1 MAKNKEKDL
10 NRGSQG
16 FNSYYKEI
24 FGDRWEVLKEALLK
38 ESVPVS
44 YNLSKIKGEEDGELR
59 TYYLDAASILA
70 AFSLPL
76 KGAEE
81 ILDLCA
87 APGGKTLVIS
97 SLMDKD
103 SKLTSNE
110 RSAERKHRLSKVV
123 EEHIPSR
130 IKENIT
136 VTCSDGAVWCKTKSN
151 CFDRILLDAPCS
163 SERHV
168 LQDEKYL
175 AQWSPARIKTLSMEQ
190 WALLS
195 SAYRM
200 LKDNGILLY
209 STCALAPKENDEVIE
224 RLFKKFDNCVN
235 LSFESEKYQN
245 LKNDEA
251 KLQLFT
257 DNVSLPDFERT
268 KYGYQILPDKQNG
281 AGPIYF
287 SIIMKKLNI
296 SSN

>member
-1 MAKNKEKDL
+1 MIQKSYENSEYGKLYLIPTPIGNLDDITLRAIKTLEMVDIVYAEDTRETLNLLKYLKINKKVESCHKYTEMKHKNKIVQILKSGKNIGYVTD
-10 NRGSQG
+10 RGTPLISDPG
-16 FNSYYKEI
+16 NVI
-24 FGDRWEVLKEALLK
+24 VD
-38 ESVPVS
+38 ES
-44 YNLSKIKGEEDGELR
+44 
-59 TYYLDAASILA
+59 
-70 AFSLPL
+70 
-76 KGAEE
+76 
-81 ILDLCA
+81 
-87 APGGKTLVIS
+87 
-97 SLMDKD
+97 
-103 SKLTSNE
+103 
-110 RSAERKHRLSKVV
+110 
-123 EEHIPSR
+123 

>member
-1 MAKNKEKDL
+1 MAKNKQKDL

-224 RLFKKFDNCVN
+224 RLFKKFDDCVN

>member
-1 MAKNKEKDL
+1 MAKNKQKDL

-44 YNLSKIKGEEDGELR
+44 YNLSRIKGEEDGELR

-97 SLMDKD
+97 SLMDED

>member
-1 MAKNKEKDL
+1 MAKNKQKDL

-24 FGDRWEVLKEALLK
+24 FGERWKVLKEALLK

-224 RLFKKFDNCVN
+224 RLFKKFDDCVN

>member
-1 MAKNKEKDL
+1 MAKNKQKDL

-24 FGDRWEVLKEALLK
+24 FGERWKVLKEALLK

-97 SLMDKD
+97 SLMDEV

>member
-1 MAKNKEKDL
+1 MAKNKQKDL

-24 FGDRWEVLKEALLK
+24 FGERWEVLKEALLK

-44 YNLSKIKGEEDGELR
+44 YNLSRIKGEEDGELR

-97 SLMDKD
+97 SLMDED

-224 RLFKKFDNCVN
+224 RLFKKFDDCVN

>member
-1 MAKNKEKDL
+1 MAKNKQKDL

-24 FGDRWEVLKEALLK
+24 FGERWEVLKEALLK

-44 YNLSKIKGEEDGELR
+44 YNLSRIKGEEDGELR

-97 SLMDKD
+97 SLMGED

-224 RLFKKFDNCVN
+224 RLFKKFDDCVN

>member
-1 MAKNKEKDL
+1 MAKNKQKDL

-97 SLMDKD
+97 SLMDED

>member
-1 MAKNKEKDL
+1 MAKNKQKDL

-24 FGDRWEVLKEALLK
+24 FGERWEVLKEALLK

-44 YNLSKIKGEEDGELR
+44 YNLSRIKGEEDGELR

-97 SLMDKD
+97 SLMDED

-136 VTCSDGAVWCKTKSN
+136 VICSDGAVWCKTKSN

-224 RLFKKFDNCVN
+224 RLFKKFDDCVN

>member
-44 YNLSKIKGEEDGELR
+44 YNLSRIKGEEDGELR

-97 SLMDKD
+97 SLMDED

-130 IKENIT
+130 IKEDIT

-224 RLFKKFDNCVN
+224 RLFKKFDDCVN

>member
-1 MAKNKEKDL
+1 MAKNKQKDL

-24 FGDRWEVLKEALLK
+24 FGERWEVLKEALLK

-44 YNLSKIKGEEDGELR
+44 YNLSRIKGEEDGELR

-97 SLMDKD
+97 SLMDED

-251 KLQLFT
+251 KLLLFT

>member
-1 MAKNKEKDL
+1 MAKNKQKDL

-24 FGDRWEVLKEALLK
+24 FGERWEVLKEALLK

-44 YNLSKIKGEEDGELR
+44 YNLSRIKGEEDGELR

-97 SLMDKD
+97 SLMDED

>member
-1 MAKNKEKDL
+1 MAKNKQKDL

-24 FGDRWEVLKEALLK
+24 FGERWEVLKEALLK

-195 SAYRM
+195 NAYRM

-224 RLFKKFDNCVN
+224 RLFKKFDDCVN

>member
-97 SLMDKD
+97 SLMDED

-209 STCALAPKENDEVIE
+209 STCALAPKENDEVIQ

>member
-1 MAKNKEKDL
+1 
-10 NRGSQG
+10 
-16 FNSYYKEI
+16 
-24 FGDRWEVLKEALLK
+24 
-38 ESVPVS
+38 
-44 YNLSKIKGEEDGELR
+44 
-59 TYYLDAASILA
+59 
-70 AFSLPL
+70 
-76 KGAEE
+76 
-81 ILDLCA
+81 
-87 APGGKTLVIS
+87 
-97 SLMDKD
+97 MDED

-175 AQWSPARIKTLSMEQ
+175 AQWSPARIKTLSREQ

>member
-1 MAKNKEKDL
+1 MAKNKQKDL

-97 SLMDKD
+97 SLMDED

-224 RLFKKFDNCVN
+224 RLFKKFDNCVS
-235 LSFESEKYQN
+235 LSFESDKYQN

>member
-16 FNSYYKEI
+16 FNSYYQEI
-24 FGDRWEVLKEALLK
+24 FGERWEVLKEALLK

-44 YNLSKIKGEEDGELR
+44 YNLSRIKGEEDGELR

>member
-44 YNLSKIKGEEDGELR
+44 YNLSRIKGEEDGELR

-97 SLMDKD
+97 SLMDED

-224 RLFKKFDNCVN
+224 RLFKKFDDCVN

>member
-24 FGDRWEVLKEALLK
+24 FGERWEVLKEALLK

-44 YNLSKIKGEEDGELR
+44 YNLSRIKGEEDGELR

-97 SLMDKD
+97 SLMDED

>member
-1 MAKNKEKDL
+1 MAKNKQKDL

-24 FGDRWEVLKEALLK
+24 FGERWEVLKEALLK

-97 SLMDKD
+97 SLMDED